1 MPWGPRMPR
10 SSLSRS
16 IATRQEV
23 EAWRDRAFRRLPQLR
38 VRGEKT
44 ALQFVNEVG
53 FCFTLSDFGLP
64 VASLYVAVCGR
75 RHPRWPK
82 HTHHDPEIGLTWSLK
97 DELPAKRLMYYGKLV
112 KGKPTLVS
120 LELLSAFCAL
130 IRDGKG
136 SGDYIVDYRQGRMS
150 RAAVGILEALHEAGP
165 LVTPE
170 LRKAVAMRDP
180 ERTADFDRAMAEL
193 QRALWIVK
201 VEEIYDP
208 DFYYRWD
215 LLDNWLPGPI
225 RTSLDLSREKAVERL
240 LATYMQ
246 SAAVSQP
253 RFLAGLFGVR
263 MVEAESALRSLEA
276 DGRILQEQRIKGL
289 PGSWVV
295 WNAKREAFPFTLHA
309 SRLPK

>member
-1 MPWGPRMPR
+1 MMC
-10 SSLSRS
+10 LSRP

-75 RHPRWPK
+75 RHPRRPK
-82 HTHHDPEIGLTWSLK
+82 HTHSDPEIGLTWSLK
-97 DELPAKRLMYYGKLV
+97 DDLPAKRLTYYGKLV

-120 LELLSAFCAL
+120 LELLPAFCEL

-136 SGDYIVDYRQGRMS
+136 SGDYILDFRHGRMT
-150 RAAVGILEALHEAGP
+150 RAAVAILEALHDAGP

-170 LRKAVAMRDP
+170 LRKAVAMREPD
-180 ERTADFDRAMAEL
+180 RTADFDRAMAEL
-193 QRALWIVK
+193 QRGLWIVK

-215 LLDNWLPGPI
+215 LLDNWLPAVVKA
-225 RTSLDLSREKAVERL
+225 SLELSREHAVSRL
-240 LATYMQ
+240 VAIYLR
-246 SAAVSQP
+246 SAAASQA
-253 RFLAGLFGVR
+253 RFLAGLFGVG
-263 MVEAESALRSLEA
+263 MGEVESALRSLLE
-276 DGRILQEQRIKGL
+276 DGRIRQEQRIKGL
-289 PGSWVV
+289 SGSWVV
-295 WNAKREAFPFTLHA
+295 WNGGRAGL
-309 SRLPK
+309 